1 MTLPV
6 GRAPRLQSASA
17 TLDKSSLGVTLD
29 RRHIV
34 VVEDEVAVMEGL
46 EVLLKGWCGT
56 VSAFDSVE
64 AVTAW
69 PAQVPQ
75 TDARPDLLI
84 VDYRLP
90 NQQTGIDAIRV
101 LRERFGG
108 ALPAIMVT
116 GSTMTGHEE
125 DASKYN
131 FHLLLKPVVPTKLRA
146 MIAFKLGV
154 R

>member
-1 MTLPV
+1 
-6 GRAPRLQSASA
+6 APRLQSGG
-17 TLDKSSLGVTLD
+17 TPVDKTSLGVTLD

-34 VVEDEVAVMEGL
+34 VVEDEQAVMEGL
-46 EVLLKGWCGT
+46 EVLLKGWGAT
-56 VSAFDSVE
+56 VSAFDSVD
-64 AVTAW
+64 AVKTWAER
-69 PAQVPQ
+69 
-75 TDARPDLLI
+75 TDALPDLLI

-90 NQQTGIDAIRV
+90 SGQTGIDAIRI
-101 LRERFGG
+101 LRERFGQ

-125 DASKYN
+125 DASRYN

-146 MIAFKLGV
+146 MIAFKLGM